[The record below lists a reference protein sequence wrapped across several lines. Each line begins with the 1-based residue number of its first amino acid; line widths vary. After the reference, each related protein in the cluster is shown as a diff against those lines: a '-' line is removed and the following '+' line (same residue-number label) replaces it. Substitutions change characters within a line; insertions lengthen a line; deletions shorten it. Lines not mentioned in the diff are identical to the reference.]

1 MSGLL
6 TSFTDFFNWLF
17 VGTTGSSSSPA
28 VVTSLVS
35 WIVGTPLVMAV
46 VAMFFVGF
54 IVSIFFRIFHTA

>member
-1 MSGLL
+1 MSGIV
-6 TSFTDFFNWLF
+6 TSFTDFFSWVF
-17 VGTTGSSSSPA
+17 VGTGSDGHGL
-28 VVTSLVS
+28 VTDLVS